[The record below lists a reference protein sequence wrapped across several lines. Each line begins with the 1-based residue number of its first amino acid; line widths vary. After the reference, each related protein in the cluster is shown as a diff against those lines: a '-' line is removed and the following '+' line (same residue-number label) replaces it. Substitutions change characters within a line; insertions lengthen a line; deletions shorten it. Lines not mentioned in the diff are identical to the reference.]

1 LEAIAEREGITVSDE
16 EIAQLVGEERELSDE
31 EITSLRRRLL
41 EQRVMDLVLTTAEW
55 VEVEEGESLD
65 RSTAL

>member
-1 LEAIAEREGITVSDE
+1 
-16 EIAQLVGEERELSDE
+16 VGEERELSDE

-65 RSTAL
+65 RSNAL

>member
-1 LEAIAEREGITVSDE
+1 
-16 EIAQLVGEERELSDE
+16 VGEERELSDE

-55 VEVEEGESLD
+55 VESEETPETNADASSNG
-65 RSTAL
+65 

>member
-1 LEAIAEREGITVSDE
+1 VLCVTAATG
-16 EIAQLVGEERELSDE
+16 QRELSDE

-55 VEVEEGESLD
+55 VESEETPETNADASSNG
-65 RSTAL
+65 